1 MLNIEQELENIY
13 DVFLTNCV
21 NFRHNNQAVKVEFS
35 LGTTL
40 VWIYREHEHKAG
52 FELFYTESLA
62 DITLEELYVQYA
74 TSQLEKGIEG

>member
-1 MLNIEQELENIY
+1 MLNLKHKLENIS

-21 NFRHNNQAVKVEFS
+21 NFRHNGIAVKVEFS

-40 VWIYREHEHKAG
+40 VWIYREHKHKAG

-62 DITLEELYVQYA
+62 DVALEELYVQYA
-74 TSQLEKGIEG
+74 TEQLKKGIE